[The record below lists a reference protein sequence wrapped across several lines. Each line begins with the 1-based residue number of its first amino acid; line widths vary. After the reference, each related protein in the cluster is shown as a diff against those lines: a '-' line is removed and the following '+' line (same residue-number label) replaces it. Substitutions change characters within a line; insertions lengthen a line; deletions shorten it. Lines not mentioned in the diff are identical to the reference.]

1 MADLDF
7 SASVNISDV
16 TGLDKVHNEIEKTL
30 TKTVERLKN
39 TASKET
45 YLSVFSEGLNKG
57 FGALSAT
64 KLSAATA
71 QQYTKDLVL
80 LRQFVN
86 MYASDAGRVGDVEKM
101 AEAAGMREFINKM
114 VGASRGF
121 ASYTER
127 QENKKAKQEEQSRK
141 EAERTKNEEARKL
154 VQMQAEKEIAATKR
168 SGRWQY
174 THAYNTLA
182 ERLAGG
188 DIDYEEASDLYDDLM
203 RRRTRMLGTYSGRDR
218 WKHDDDSRKQTK
230 LLKEQVD
237 ALQRNT
243 KAIVGWKTY
252 LAAGATGMYV
262 GNTLSNIATA
272 YYSNRNDPFSSLRRT
287 VADYGQKAGAGI
299 GAVIGGIL
307 GNLVLPGVGGVIGAT
322 VGGGAGAWMGGERK
336 RSIAAAE
343 TTQAEAVDQRRWR
356 ALYGNRTLG
365 YQYAKLAEKTGFV
378 GSSDV
383 QTITSNA
390 NTFMAAAAFG
400 GVSDQQYMALSMLP
414 NYYAAMVSGADEQTL
429 MEALQADYAS
439 LGPGMAQYFSQMAG
453 IPENI
458 RAFVGS
464 GMLGEVGKDVR
475 SGFVGTLEGALERA
489 TGGALSALYSKG
501 RKDRL
506 GVSKSLLKTVSRPL
520 YMDYLDRFNDTTFE
534 QLPPF
539 LKDKVLNAVPP
550 YEHPYDYAPRGVYR
564 KDDDD
569 TLEKLQNL
577 SRATVNVYIDNDKAF
592 EIRDVY
598 AEKDMLNNII
608 TTNAG
613 N

>member
-30 TKTVERLKN
+30 AKTVERLKN

-45 YLSVFSEGLNKG
+45 YLSIFSEGLNKG

-86 MYASDAGRVGDVEKM
+86 MYASDAGRVGDVSKM

-182 ERLAGG
+182 ERLADS
-188 DIDYEEASDLYDDLM
+188 DIGYEEASDLYDDLM
-203 RRRTRMLGTYSGRDR
+203 RRRTRMLSTYSGRDR
-218 WKHDDDSRKQTK
+218 WKQDDDSRKQTK

-287 VADYGQKAGAGI
+287 VADYGQKAGAAT

-307 GNLVLPGVGGVIGAT
+307 GNLLLPVLGTIIGAS
-322 VGGGAGAWMGGERK
+322 VGGAGGAWLGGERK
-336 RSIAAAE
+336 RDIAAAE
-343 TTQAEAVDQRRWR
+343 ATQAEAVDQRRWR
-356 ALYGNRTLG
+356 ALYGKRSLG
-365 YQYAKLAEKTGFV
+365 YQYSKMVEATGFAT
-378 GSSDV
+378 SSDV
-383 QTITSNA
+383 QTLTSNA

-400 GVSDQQYMALSMLP
+400 GVSDQRYMALSMLP
-414 NYYAAMVSGADEQTL
+414 NYYAAMVSGADEHTL
-429 MEALQADYAS
+429 MAALQADYAS

-464 GMLGEVGKDVR
+464 GMMGEVGKDVK
-475 SGFVGTLEGALERA
+475 SGLVGRLEGAMEYIA
-489 TGGALSALYSKG
+489 PGALNALYART
-501 RKDRL
+501 RKDRIDNASKWL
-506 GVSKSLLKTVSRPL
+506 RTESRGLWGRGEDVFNYSPQGVVRPEQMGL
-520 YMDYLDRFNDTTFE
+520 FE
-534 QLPPF
+534 AARLPNF
-539 LKDKVLNAVPP
+539 TLADSFF
-550 YEHPYDYAPRGVYR
+550 RGAA
-564 KDDDD
+564 
-569 TLEKLQNL
+569 TNEKLENL
-577 SRATVNVYIDNDKAF
+577 SRSTINVYIDNDKAF

>member
-30 TKTVERLKN
+30 AKTVERLKN

-57 FGALSAT
+57 FGALSAS
-64 KLSAATA
+64 KLNAATA
-71 QQYTKDLVL
+71 QKYTKDLVL

-86 MYASDAGRVGDVEKM
+86 MYASDAGHVGDVEKM

-114 VGASRGF
+114 VSASRGF
-121 ASYTER
+121 TSYTER

-141 EAERTKNEEARKL
+141 EAERTKNEEARKS

-168 SGRWQY
+168 AGRWQY
-174 THAYNTLA
+174 THAYNALA
-182 ERLAGG
+182 ERLAAG
-188 DIDYEEASDLYDDLM
+188 DIEYEEASDLYDDLM
-203 RRRTRMLGTYSGRDR
+203 RRRTRMLSTYSGRDR
-218 WKHDDDSRKQTK
+218 WKQDDDSRKQTK

-237 ALQRNT
+237 ALQKNT

-272 YYSNRNDPFSSLRRT
+272 YYSNRNDPYSSLRRT
-287 VADYGQKAGAGI
+287 MADYSQMAGAAAGATLGGMLGTMALPGI
-299 GAVIGGIL
+299 GTAVGAS
-307 GNLVLPGVGGVIGAT
+307 VGGAV
-322 VGGGAGAWMGGERK
+322 GAWVGGERK
-336 RSIAAAE
+336 RDIAAAE
-343 TTQAEAVDQRRWR
+343 ATQSESVDQRRWR
-356 ALYGNRTLG
+356 ALYGKRSLG
-365 YQYAKLAEKTGFV
+365 YQYSKMVEATGFAT
-378 GSSDV
+378 SSDV
-383 QTITSNA
+383 QTLTSNA

-429 MEALQADYAS
+429 MEALKADYAS

-464 GMLGEVGKDVR
+464 GMMGEVGQDVKN
-475 SGFVGTLEGALERA
+475 GLVGRLEGAMEYVGA
-489 TGGALSALYSKG
+489 GALNALYARRRRDRIDNAKKWIRTESGGIFG
-501 RKDRL
+501 RKEDVFNYSPK
-506 GVSKSLLKTVSRPL
+506 GVVRPDQMGL
-520 YMDYLDRFNDTTFE
+520 FE
-534 QLPPF
+534 AAGLPNF
-539 LKDKVLNAVPP
+539 TLFDSFF
-550 YEHPYDYAPRGVYR
+550 RGAA
-564 KDDDD
+564 
-569 TLEKLQNL
+569 TNEKLENL
-577 SRATVNVYIDNDKAF
+577 SRSTINVYIDNDKAF
-592 EIRDVY
+592 EVRDVY

>member
-30 TKTVERLKN
+30 AKTVERLKN

-86 MYASDAGRVGDVEKM
+86 MYASDAGRLGDVGKM

-114 VGASRGF
+114 IGASRGF

-127 QENKKAKQEEQSRK
+127 QENKKAKQEEQNRK
-141 EAERTKNEEARKL
+141 EAERIKNEEARKL

-182 ERLAGG
+182 ERLANG
-188 DIDYEEASDLYDDLM
+188 DIDYEEASELYDDLT
-203 RRRTRMLGTYSGRDR
+203 RKRTRMLSTYSGRDR
-218 WKHDDDSRKQTK
+218 WKQDDDSRKQTK

-237 ALQRNT
+237 ALQKNT

-287 VADYGQKAGAGI
+287 VADYGQKAGAAT

-307 GNLVLPGVGGVIGAT
+307 GNLLLPGIGGLIGAS
-322 VGGGAGAWMGGERK
+322 VGGAGGAWFGGERK
-336 RSIAAAE
+336 RDIAAAE
-343 TTQAEAVDQRRWR
+343 ATQAEAVDQRRWR
-356 ALYGNRTLG
+356 ALYGNRSLG
-365 YQYAKLAEKTGFV
+365 YQYSKMVESTGFAT
-378 GSSDV
+378 SSDV
-383 QTITSNA
+383 QTLTSNA

-414 NYYAAMVSGADEQTL
+414 NYYAAMVAGADEHTL
-429 MEALQADYAS
+429 MAALQADFAS

-464 GMLGEVGKDVR
+464 GMMGEVGEDIKN
-475 SGFVGTLEGALERA
+475 GLVGRLEGGMEYVAP
-489 TGGALSALYSKG
+489 GALNALYARR
-501 RKDRL
+501 RKDRISNATKWL
-506 GVSKSLLKTVSRPL
+506 RTESRGLWGRGEDVFNYSPQGVARLEQMGL
-520 YMDYLDRFNDTTFE
+520 FE
-534 QLPPF
+534 AARLPNF
-539 LKDKVLNAVPP
+539 TLADSFF
-550 YEHPYDYAPRGVYR
+550 RGAS
-564 KDDDD
+564 
-569 TLEKLQNL
+569 TNEKLENL
-577 SRATVNVYIDNDKAF
+577 SRSTINVYIDNDKAF

>member
-30 TKTVERLKN
+30 AKTVERLKK

-57 FGALSAT
+57 FGALSST

-80 LRQFVN
+80 LRNFVN
-86 MYASDAGRVGDVEKM
+86 MYASDAGRVGDVGKM

-174 THAYNTLA
+174 THAYNALA
-182 ERLAGG
+182 ERLADG
-188 DIDYEEASDLYDDLM
+188 DIGYEEASDLYDDLM
-203 RRRTRMLGTYSGRDR
+203 RRRTRMLSTYSGRDR
-218 WKHDDDSRKQTK
+218 WKQDDDSRKQTK

-287 VADYGQKAGAGI
+287 VADYGQKAGAAA

-307 GNLVLPGVGGVIGAT
+307 GNLILPGVGGVIGAS
-322 VGGGAGAWMGGERK
+322 VGGAGGAWLGGERK
-336 RSIAAAE
+336 RDIAAAE
-343 TTQAEAVDQRRWR
+343 ATQAEAVDQRRWR
-356 ALYGNRTLG
+356 ALYGNRSLG
-365 YQYAKLAEKTGFV
+365 YQYSKMVEATGFAT
-378 GSSDV
+378 SSDV
-383 QTITSNA
+383 QTLTSNA

-414 NYYAAMVSGADEQTL
+414 NYYAAMVSGADEHTL

-464 GMLGEVGKDVR
+464 GMMGEVGKDIK
-475 SGFVGTLEGALERA
+475 SGLVGRLEGAMEYIA
-489 TGGALSALYSKG
+489 PGALNALYART
-501 RKDRL
+501 RKDRIDNASKWL
-506 GVSKSLLKTVSRPL
+506 RTESGGLWGRGEDVFNYSPQGVVRPDQMGL
-520 YMDYLDRFNDTTFE
+520 FE
-534 QLPPF
+534 AAQLPNYSLF
-539 LKDKVLNAVPP
+539 DSFF
-550 YEHPYDYAPRGVYR
+550 RGAA
-564 KDDDD
+564 
-569 TLEKLQNL
+569 TNEKLENL
-577 SRATVNVYIDNDKAF
+577 SRSTINVYIDNDKAF
-592 EIRDVY
+592 EVRDVY